1 VLHEL
6 GAGAILSAQDAEKET
21 PAHYAAADGHEGCL
35 RVLHECQCRAHDR
48 SSAQGLS
55 RFRSATTTA
64 ATHELEAKRSLATR
78 SGTNETPTHQAAVEG
93 YTGCVRFLSEI

>member
-1 VLHEL
+1 MQQQTATRAACECCTSVN
-6 GAGAILSAQDAEKET
+6 AGLMIDPLLK
-21 PAHYAAADGHEGCL
+21 
-35 RVLHECQCRAHDR
+35 
-48 SSAQGLS
+48 GLS